1 MKTEVQ
7 KCSCVKAGVGQ
18 GWGGVEARQGQDGA
32 ETGQGS
38 DKGGQ
43 GKLKDNLEGL
53 GFKILKMGQLWGTA
67 NPKRL
72 P

>member
-38 DKGGQ
+38 DKGG
-43 GKLKDNLEGL
+43 
-53 GFKILKMGQLWGTA
+53 
-67 NPKRL
+67 
-72 P
+72 